1 MALNTIVVIIST
13 SALHHGIRPDRRAA
27 SAPQLSRRDFAGL
40 ALGCGCW
47 ACAAPTADA
56 LAALAPPPLE
66 LQSKFDLPRD
76 KMKDAG
82 FAYGM
87 SVGMVDY
94 EAAVAP
100 SKKELFAKMLSA
112 LPARTDAL
120 VVELGMGSFPN
131 APYYQASRA
140 PLDIVGVD
148 PNDSMAFF
156 AKQSAA
162 PLLKAGSS
170 VRVTH
175 GVGEALP
182 FADSTA
188 DAVVCT
194 LTLCSVPSPEL
205 ALAEVRRVL
214 KPGGQFL
221 FLEHVLSETDPNLAA
236 AQQKLNP
243 KQVARAD
250 GCNLNRRT
258 LETIRAA
265 GFASV
270 DAKYFELSD
279 FLYLNP
285 TVAGIARA

>member
-1 MALNTIVVIIST
+1 MALNTIVVIVST

-148 PNDSMAFF
+148 PNGPRSESTYVLLHTRSELTSGALVSRRLDGLLRQAISR
-156 AKQSAA
+156 SA
-162 PLLKAGSS
+162 PQGRLLSPRYSRYVWPGDRRLITFNHRFPAN
-170 VRVTH
+170 
-175 GVGEALP
+175 
-182 FADSTA
+182 
-188 DAVVCT
+188 VCCCC
-194 LTLCSVPSPEL
+194 LDPS
-205 ALAEVRRVL
+205 
-214 KPGGQFL
+214 
-221 FLEHVLSETDPNLAA
+221 LERPDCDPS
-236 AQQKLNP
+236 
-243 KQVARAD
+243 
-250 GCNLNRRT
+250 
-258 LETIRAA
+258 LERP
-265 GFASV
+265 
-270 DAKYFELSD
+270 DC
-279 FLYLNP
+279 
-285 TVAGIARA
+285 